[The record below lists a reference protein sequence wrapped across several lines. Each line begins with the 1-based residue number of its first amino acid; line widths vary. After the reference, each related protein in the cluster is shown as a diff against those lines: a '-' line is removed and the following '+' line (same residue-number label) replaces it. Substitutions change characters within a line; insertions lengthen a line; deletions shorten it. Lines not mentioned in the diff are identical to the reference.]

1 MLTLLLQAFPFSV
14 LGIVLRGVCLMR
26 PQEICWMFG
35 GGAAALKPLG
45 WTRFLQPL
53 SPQERLNPLAAYYKR
68 LLSPDA
74 KVRSEA
80 VSYCWSLVWVRWMQ
94 RRAGMVPGAGLY
106 WGSATACVGV
116 ALYVLR
122 IGGMV

>member
-1 MLTLLLQAFPFSV
+1 
-14 LGIVLRGVCLMR
+14 MR
-26 PQEICWMFG
+26 PQEISWMFG

-80 VSYCWSLVWVRWMQ
+80 VSGFMRSWVVGWVHVME
-94 RRAGMVPGAGLY
+94 GL
-106 WGSATACVGV
+106 A
-116 ALYVLR
+116 
-122 IGGMV
+122 